1 MIKLSDK
8 AKIIL
13 AVLAVVT
20 VAAGAIA
27 IVAATSST
35 SGIQAPLQSDGGTS
49 TQASAS
55 GKTQIAMPG
64 IDDGGQNEYTGYEQ
78 LSDIYV
84 TNVAEN
90 LFGTVIDMTVEGTDC
105 EGEVLDGVTVNT
117 MSFNV
122 INAGTYV
129 VTLTIRDEYLDR
141 YEWAEHP
148 ESKTATAT
156 YILKQKP
163 ISGSFSVGLTPE
175 EAALNASGKI
185 TIKETDYLSGMDADD
200 LLKRF
205 RLNLI
210 EVNKYKCEYA
220 LYQDSGYSVPLTEL
234 AVGTQVY
241 AKVTGLQP
249 VSDGDKEYRNYCLP
263 ENGITKTLTL
273 TCPPLNR
280 VLINLHYYDNHDQ
293 EIFGRRDIVKPT
305 SSGNSIIATYA
316 NYGYKVSQWF
326 CTNEKDLW
334 ALSIAQEG
342 HESGKYWDVKV
353 SENGGAYN
361 EVDPNTYE
369 MKDVG
374 KYEVK
379 ITAKSGFKFATGT
392 EYKFTLTI
400 TPYVL
405 NVANVEVI
413 DNKREYTG
421 EAIEF
426 GEEDYRIVDLF
437 GGDTLTFGLRCNT
450 ESGVSVN
457 AGLYNYYVESITGG
471 SGVGNYELPKDPPI
485 TLTFKI
491 YKKTLRDFKQDGPLV
506 TGTYDGTIQNYDLTD
521 KLIALGL
528 GQLVTDSEG
537 KQQFNCIIHSN
548 SIAIQFNGSMIP
560 ADEAK
565 FYVEP
570 EDYVEGNAIKRR
582 FFFKR
587 AGNYSVTFNFGSV
600 GMRQN
605 YCWFDGDNTPS
616 DTFIDTEYVWTDFAV
631 IDGAEIDPMF
641 EPTNILSTS
650 DETFDI
656 AALIKAKFTALGF
669 DESACTVKFGSEGSA
684 AASDTPLHGTAG
696 HYTVGDYFVTVEI
709 NEALY
714 PDVYFKAPSEND
726 GYTVDGRTARVN
738 YTVTSTTVSVKFAVN
753 NYVFGANF
761 DNAFKAVSV
770 TTNPAENVTYNKI
783 TVTYYNR
790 QEEVIAVFV
799 YDNDGNLLSST
810 DENSLMLN
818 GSPRNAGTYYVGIAV
833 EYTVTNGSETANETY
848 SPARKT
854 LTVSKRAL
862 TLSWTVDGAAKDSLT
877 YDKNEH
883 TVAVNVGNTVTGA
896 ADVSIGL
903 TDNVIVN
910 ADTYNYSV
918 DDGKLIGAEKDNYTL
933 IGASNLT
940 FAVIINKAAVTV
952 TAGAIADIVFGKPL
966 SESSLTFSVSESF
979 EGADGITVAV
989 YNSSKQ
995 LMSAVGGNYS
1005 LNRGGYT
1012 LVPVFG
1018 AAQDTMPVLSDGSYR
1033 YDGLLN
1039 YVVTLVTSTFAVTSQ
1054 PVTAAFT
1061 GGGTAVY
1068 GDDIDLWSLIDIN
1081 SIISGSDKLT
1091 LDELKDIACITATC
1105 GSVVITATKDGVTV
1119 TKDGVSSTR
1128 ADVGTYKLKLF
1139 SNSEDYAVTATGS
1152 VNFKITAR
1160 SVTFTTDP
1168 VYDHRYG
1175 IGYSTKNHPIHVT
1188 EGTVLEGDSLG
1199 ADVRVYAYRNSGF
1212 YRVNFE
1218 TEPVGTKY
1226 IIATF
1231 GSTGSIKGDAENGFY
1246 YEWDKGN
1253 YHIKSIASEFI
1264 IKPRLIVLTFNNS
1277 SATYGD
1283 GIDLWKQTNTWSW
1296 SDNNAWKNCAYFDY
1310 CQADGYGGAQGLRFD
1325 ATNHDDPQY
1334 TDNLK
1339 DVIELKLYLNN
1350 ASYDPTTDKIHAATY
1365 AYKAT
1370 IKNTN
1375 YIIADGSNEVTEKV
1389 GGQFVVNRKPITIN
1403 TVSSVSS
1410 IVYGGAFNADS
1421 LSFNVVTSNGL
1432 VNGDTEANLGVTLGI
1447 FSGASNVTDTIAEQ
1461 NVGTGYVIDV
1471 VGYTNED
1478 YLITVGSK
1486 ASFAITKRSAN
1497 VTANNVTGHVY
1508 GNTYTGTLGFTA
1520 EGKNGDRGFVS
1531 DAHWQA
1537 LNISASV
1544 SGNIASFAVGSHTVT
1559 LTIGNTADTVNSN
1572 YDINLVDGT
1581 FEVVKRAI
1589 TVTAQSV
1596 DKHVYGKDLGAN
1608 ELQFTV
1614 TMTDGSAAEAI
1625 VSDAD
1630 KASLNISVKIYNGAT
1645 PVENSAVAS
1654 LIAGEYDLTVSYSQN
1669 ANYDVTVENGKFNVV
1684 TLKLVIRYNVVDS
1697 VYGSKITLDDL
1708 KNNKAYELVD
1718 GELLDGDSLIVTA
1731 VKSDDSFQSLFA
1743 DRAPVGRYVV
1753 KVEKPNDNYEIE
1765 YQNGY
1770 EGGNTGAYRISQRP
1784 VYLTAVGVTHVYG
1797 DPLGAN
1803 ELSYTKASES
1813 VYDVLEADKSSI
1825 SVTFQI
1831 VLKGGSFASD
1841 DDIKG
1846 LDVDSYDINLT
1857 FGDNPNY
1864 LLTAYQGGKFEVTA
1878 RSVTVTPKEVLNHVY
1893 GEAAEALTYTGNGFV
1908 NNSHL
1913 TALGITAQVYNGD
1926 TPVTNVATLHK
1937 GSYTIR
1943 LSYPEANKNS
1953 NYVVT
1958 LETANYVVVA
1968 REITVKANN
1977 LTHTYGDALGNKLVG
1992 AYTLSVTNG
2001 SGSVIVN
2008 GDNLNIELAV
2018 YNGASK
2024 VEAADVA
2031 KLAANGSYTIKA
2043 SYDTSNADYKV
2054 TPTDGTFAVAKRVL
2068 KITFTDNGGSSVYGE
2083 AIDLNVGVYTHDNNL
2098 VNGNVIDDV
2107 ITVSSSVT
2115 STSNVGDYTVN
2126 ITVKNS
2132 NYSVSYANGKTTG
2145 KYSITPRSIVITPS
2159 NLTHVYGDA
2168 LGGKLVNAYTV
2179 TKGVSSYTGNAI
2191 VGSDDLKIKLGVYNG
2206 ASKVDE
2212 ANVATLAANGNY
2224 TIKASYDTANNN
2236 YTVNAEAV
2244 GTFTV
2249 NKRPITIEF
2258 VNGSSV
2264 YGTAVNESALDG
2276 LRNIVGGSLVN
2287 RDKLTV
2293 TAKQGEHNLT
2303 DTNAPAGTY
2312 TVTVS
2317 ASGNYAIS
2325 YQGSASGS
2333 YVVSKKPLTAAL
2345 EQTSVEYREDG
2356 SDYHN
2361 GEYGALLNAQVN
2373 IDGVVAGDSLN
2384 LNGGYTVAYTQNG
2397 AAATPNKAGKYIVT
2411 VTLTN
2416 SNYTFVSN
2424 DASANDVTLNY
2435 EITKKVLSASA
2446 LVWNETMKVLGEGDS
2461 ISEVYVNHIP
2471 NYIDAIME
2479 VVENGVYKLTAGS
2492 EKPQYLTAN
2501 DNAAKA
2507 NSYYFENGML
2517 YIAAQGRARYVASF
2531 RLTTVASANYV
2542 IDGADEQGVVETM
2555 CFIVDKEIVIGISTE
2570 GWQYTDEPKS
2580 PEIYI
2585 NNQEPLYG
2593 WTVQYARLT
2602 LTDEQLAELMSEKN
2616 VAGFKGF
2623 EPAVFDGMYDG
2634 LADLDNIT
2642 FDVGYYLVY
2651 VVYDGLQQ
2659 DTAADEDWKLV
2670 KAEICDIIEVSKKQ
2684 IEITLDLGS
2693 TKFNGD
2699 IQSQEVMLN
2708 GWDEVVTFGSTSMGS
2723 NFILGKDVKTYTK
2736 EVTIKQEYADRYVWK
2751 NSMNADEAG
2760 TVTVTWKITID
2771 DGRNDDNSYFEVEQ
2785 IAQAVYGNDVIKFTP
2800 ALKSDKKGYAGSFVW
2815 YYALKGRFTSAT
2827 DTGITWLSWTDEQKP
2842 VNAGD
2847 YFVKLTY
2854 TDNGKNFTDKH
2865 AYGEFTI
2872 AKATLYLTPGGTM
2885 VYGNIPAQS
2894 DAKSTLRGFV
2904 GETGEKPLE
2913 EVSEIVRVVNNG
2925 LIYALVDENGNPL
2938 DESVKNKMD
2947 VNTYRLIVLTNKGF
2961 VVGLEADNYNI
2972 VMGVEYGT
2980 FTVTPKTISIELGN
2994 ANGQFGITPNL
3005 NRDVTIT
3012 YVADENGVKT
3022 DEQTVVDGVR
3032 EGLNIRGNV
3041 LDGCGDYAI
3050 YSDYNTAQNKNF
3062 VINYTEGSYTVTK
3075 RQVSVTLNNGSGT
3088 YNKPNSFVPVTI
3100 ANVLDS
3106 DGNAFDSVQNNNT
3119 SYVVTIG
3126 ASVYTITVVYN
3137 GTANDNTQYVNS
3149 VAYPVQAGSYSA
3161 TVTGGESDNFEIVGS
3176 VSAQFTVGKFVV
3188 DRSMITVQEI
3198 VYTGSPLSPDIAVK
3212 AEADFDK
3219 SVFTVQEHE
3228 DYIEARDDY
3237 PIVLKLNDFANYK
3250 WNDGESEDTTVTFVI
3265 LRAGIYATPTGNIVY
3280 GTAFGKSTVVWK
3292 FVYAANGAVV
3302 PDDVASQI
3310 TIGAVEFVFDK
3321 DIDRSRP
3328 AADTYRV
3335 TCKVDASGR
3344 IVGLAHS
3351 NYNITL
3357 QPNETAK
3364 YGDYVVNKKP
3374 ITILAGSSNSVYS
3387 QNPADYLSSEFT
3399 LDTSI
3404 ANNSLVDGES
3414 LQSVITKYVPKFV
3427 SNVTADSKVGA
3438 YFVTAD
3444 VEADNYDV
3452 SVTNGTHEILPIKVK
3467 LVLKATN
3474 GAYHG
3479 TTVTYGVA
3487 EITAT
3492 NLAGG
3497 YDFTSF
3503 DSGNLA
3509 YYFTGTDGTVYAD
3522 SALPTNA
3529 GKYVVT
3535 VTAIN
3540 NVNGNFVIDPDVAV
3554 VTATFEIAKMVI
3566 DEDAISIA
3574 SKVYSGRE
3582 QSHDLADGDGYTV
3595 SVQTFKNAG
3604 DHSVTL
3610 TLTNAGNYEWSGHKQ
3625 DLTVTKTFSITK
3637 AKLQL
3642 QPYGAITYGES
3653 FESKTRSYGFELVGL
3668 LGDDEGA
3675 DNGAIVSGTVKYLLA
3690 NGIDGARLAVKDGGY
3705 VMTAD
3710 VAELTSDN
3718 YDLEVIDGTLTVN
3731 RRPITIKPVASE
3743 SVYGEPVAL
3752 SQAFTVETGS
3762 LAEWDDASVI
3772 VYRAETDA
3780 TPQSNAGVY
3789 DVTVVTA
3796 RNDNYLIT
3804 TSVGQYVVTRAKVG
3818 VSIRPVN
3825 GTYGDENSRVIEFMS
3840 VVLLRTDGAVLP
3852 ISGLQF
3858 VVKYEG
3864 TANDKTPYSS
3874 NSVPTKAGIYTATVT
3889 SVISGN
3895 YELDTSY
3902 GDVNTYVEIAKRQID
3917 SEKIT
3922 AADAEFTGKAI
3933 VPQISDELYNVN
3945 GQSVYTVSY
3954 RSAMINVGE
3963 YDVTLSLTDTDN
3975 YSWLGNLNRTATI
3988 KFKIVKSNNSLVDPN
4003 SPATPSDE
4011 VEIVIPDW
4019 TFGGQANSPI
4029 ATVANDE
4036 QILVFEY
4043 ATSENGDY
4051 TREVPQNAG
4060 EYWVRATA
4068 AATNNYNA
4076 FVSKSTRFVIAKRTV
4091 NLPVAVN
4098 LNENSVYTG
4107 DMLSLVIDGF
4117 DDQIMSLT
4125 LDNGMYRSDVDG
4137 KLNLLAL
4144 NADTYTA
4151 TFRLRNSGNYAWA
4164 SEQDVVDGAVVINW
4178 TVGRKIIDRL
4188 PDASNKIL
4196 VNGEDIVFVPDGF
4209 NSGIMSIEGNVRAH
4223 EGSYSAVVT
4232 LKDTQN
4238 YAWKDADGPSIT
4250 VVFELTGT
4258 NVAFIAAICVV
4269 AGLSVGLAVMAVI
4282 LTLVNRRKKRKEA
4295 EAIAARS
4302 RADGWEE

>member
-27 IVAATSST
+27 VVAATSNA
-35 SGIQAPLQSDGGTS
+35 SGVQSPLQSDGGSLTPK
-49 TQASAS
+49 AS
-55 GKTQIAMPG
+55 GKTQIAMPV
-64 IDDGGQNEYTGYEQ
+64 IDDGGKNEYTGEP
-78 LSDIYV
+78 LVAIGV
-84 TNVAEN
+84 TNISDE
-90 LFGTVIDMTVEGTDC
+90 LFGNVIDMSVEGTDC
-105 EGEVLDGVTVNT
+105 EGDALGEISIADVNVFDVLY
-117 MSFNV
+117 
-122 INAGTYV
+122 AGTYV

-141 YEWAEHP
+141 YEWAVNP
-148 ESKTATAT
+148 ESPTATAT
-156 YILKQKP
+156 YVVKQKP
-163 ISGSFSVGLTPE
+163 ISGNTVLALTAE
-175 EAALNASGKI
+175 EASSGI
-185 TIKETDYLSGMDADD
+185 QGIKNTDYLSGMTAAD

-205 RLNLI
+205 SFEATDNLDKG
-210 EVNKYKCEYA
+210 KYKCEYT
-220 LYQDSGYSVPLTEL
+220 LYSDSGYSVPLTEL

-241 AKVTGLQP
+241 AKVTGLLP
-249 VSDGDKEYRNYCLP
+249 ASDGDKEYRNYRLP
-263 ENGITKTLTL
+263 ERDATYTFKL
-273 TCPPLNR
+273 TCPPLIR
-280 VLINLHYYDNHDQ
+280 PSISLHYYDNHDQ
-293 EIFGRRDIVKPT
+293 EIFGRRDIEKPY
-305 SSGNSIIATYA
+305 SSGNGIIATYA

-334 ALSIAQEG
+334 SLSIAQGG

-353 SENGGAYN
+353 SENGGTYN

-374 KYEVK
+374 KYDVK
-379 ITAKSGFKFATGT
+379 ITAKTGFKFLAGT
-392 EYKFTLTI
+392 EYNFTLTI
-400 TPYVL
+400 NPYVL
-405 NVANVEVI
+405 SSANIEVI

-421 EAIEF
+421 ESIVF
-426 GEEDYRIVDLF
+426 GEEDYRVVDLF
-437 GGDTLTFGLRCNT
+437 GEDTLTFSLECHT
-450 ESGVSVN
+450 ESGVSVD
-457 AGLYNYYVESITGG
+457 AGYYDYAVKSIIGG
-471 SGVGNYELPKDPPI
+471 SCVNNYVLPDDTSTI
-485 TLTFKI
+485 TLRFTI

-506 TGTYDGTIQNYDLTD
+506 TGVYNGDVQHYDLTA
-521 KLIALGL
+521 KLISLGVAKL
-528 GQLVTDSEG
+528 AINSEG
-537 KQQFNCIIHSN
+537 KQEFTSVIRNV
-548 SIAIQFNGSMIP
+548 SIAIQFNGKDVS
-560 ADEAK
+560 ADDANFEGYE
-565 FYVEP
+565 F
-570 EDYVEGNAIKRR
+570 VEGYATKRR
-582 FFFKR
+582 LNFKR
-587 AGNYSVTFNFGSV
+587 AGNYSVTFQFSNV
-600 GMRQN
+600 GDIKN
-605 YCWFDGDNTPS
+605 YCWFDGDSTPS
-616 DTFIDTEYVWTDFAV
+616 DTNINSEYVWTDFAV

-656 AALIKAKFTALGF
+656 AALIKAKFIALGF
-669 DESACTVKFGSEGSA
+669 DESACTIKFGSEGSA
-684 AASDTPLHGTAG
+684 ATSDTPLHGTAG

-709 NEALY
+709 DESLY
-714 PDVYFKAPSEND
+714 PDVYFKQPSEND
-726 GYTVDGRTARVN
+726 GYTVDGRTARVG
-738 YTVTSTTVSVKFAVN
+738 YTVTSTTVSVKFTVS
-753 NYVFGANF
+753 NYTFGANF
-761 DNAFKAVSV
+761 DAAFKAVSV
-770 TTNPAENVTYNKI
+770 TTNPAENVTYNEI
-783 TVTYYNR
+783 TVTYYNE
-790 QEEVIAVFV
+790 QSEVLAVYV

-810 DENSLMLN
+810 DANSLMLN

-833 EYTVTNGSETANETY
+833 EYTVTNESGTTNETY
-848 SPARKT
+848 TPARKQ
-854 LTVSKRAL
+854 LTVSKRTL
-862 TLSWTVDGAAKDSLT
+862 TLGWTLDGNTGNSLT
-877 YDKNEH
+877 YDKNNH
-883 TVAVNVGNTVTGA
+883 TVAVSLGNTVTGA
-896 ADVSIGL
+896 ADVSINL

-910 ADTYNYSV
+910 AGTYDFSV
-918 DDGKLIGAEKDNYTL
+918 NDGNLVGAEKGNYTL
-933 IGASNLT
+933 SGVSNVT
-940 FAVIINKAAVTV
+940 FSVTVDKAAVTV

-966 SESSLTFSVSESF
+966 SESSLTFSASESF
-979 EGADGITVAV
+979 EGIDGITVAV
-989 YNSSKQ
+989 YNGSKQ

-1018 AAQDTMPVLSDGSYR
+1018 TAQDTMPVLSNGSYQ
-1033 YDGLLN
+1033 YDELLN

-1054 PVTAAFT
+1054 PVTATFIS
-1061 GGGTAVY
+1061 GGTAVY
-1068 GDDIDLWSLIDIN
+1068 GDAIDLWSLIDGN
-1081 SIISGSDKLT
+1081 SIMSGSDKLT
-1091 LDELKDIACITATC
+1091 LVELKEIAYITATY

-1119 TKDGVSSTR
+1119 SGSTR
-1128 ADVGTYKLKLF
+1128 AGIGNYRLRLL
-1139 SNSEDYAVTATGS
+1139 SNSDDHDVTSTGS
-1152 VNFKITAR
+1152 AVYFKITAR
-1160 SVTFTTDP
+1160 NVTFATEAVT
-1168 VYDHRYG
+1168 DHRYG
-1175 IGYSTKNHPIHVT
+1175 NTYSTSNRPINII
-1188 EGTVLEGDSLG
+1188 EGSVLEGDNLNTKFQIG
-1199 ADVRVYAYRNSGF
+1199 AINNSHF
-1212 YRVNFE
+1212 SIISELDR
-1218 TEPVGTKY
+1218 EPAGTKY
-1226 IIATF
+1226 IIVKV
-1231 GSTGSIKGDAENGFY
+1231 GNIGSILYDESNGYYY
-1246 YEWDKGN
+1246 YETNVGN
-1253 YHIKSIASEFI
+1253 YRVKSIASDFI
-1264 IKPRLIVLTFNNS
+1264 IKPRLITLTFND
-1277 SATYGD
+1277 ALLTYGD
-1283 GIDLWKQTNTWSW
+1283 SIDLWKREKTVSENSEAYYSTYDYVSA
-1296 SDNNAWKNCAYFDY
+1296 NNLFIVYSGSGIDKT
-1310 CQADGYGGAQGLRFD
+1310 LS
-1325 ATNHDDPQY
+1325 
-1334 TDNLK
+1334 DNLK
-1339 DVIELKLYLNN
+1339 DVVDLKLFYNN
-1350 ASYDPTTDKIHAATY
+1350 VSYDPAVDKIHAATY

-1370 IKNTN
+1370 IKNAN
-1375 YIIADGSNEVTEKV
+1375 YIIADGDNEVTEYV
-1389 GGQFVVNRKPITIN
+1389 GGRFVVNKKEITID

-1410 IVYGGAFNADS
+1410 IVYGGAFDVDS

-1432 VNGDTEANLGVTLGI
+1432 VNGDTEADLGVTLGI
-1447 FSGASNVTDTIAEQ
+1447 FSGASNVTESISSQ

-1471 VGYTNED
+1471 VGYTNKD
-1478 YLITVGSK
+1478 YEITVGGK
-1486 ASFAITKRSAN
+1486 ASLAITKRSAN
-1497 VTANNVTGHVY
+1497 VTANDVTGHVY
-1508 GNTYTGTLGFTA
+1508 GNAYTGMLGFTPEA
-1520 EGKNGDRGFVS
+1520 INGDRGFVS

-1537 LNISASV
+1537 LNITASV
-1544 SGNIASFAVGSHTVT
+1544 SGDIASFAAGSHTIT
-1559 LTIGNTADTVNSN
+1559 LTIGNTANIVNSN

-1589 TVTAQSV
+1589 TITANSV
-1596 DKHVYGKDLGAN
+1596 DKHVYGKDLGEN

-1614 TMTDGSAAEAI
+1614 TMTDGSAADAI

-1630 KASLNISVKIYNGAT
+1630 KASLNISLKIYNGAN
-1645 PVENSAVAS
+1645 PVDNSAVAS
-1654 LIAGEYDLTVSYSQN
+1654 LIAGEYDLIVSYSEN
-1669 ANYDVTVENGKFNVV
+1669 DNYDVTVENGRFNVV
-1684 TLKLVIRYNVVDS
+1684 TLKLVIRYNTVYS

-1731 VKSDDSFQSLFA
+1731 VKSDDSSQSLFA
-1743 DRAPVGRYVV
+1743 DRAPAGRYVV

-1765 YQNGY
+1765 YQNGF
-1770 EGGNTGAYRISQRP
+1770 EGGNTGAYRINQRP
-1784 VYLTAVGVTHVYG
+1784 VYLTANSVTHVYG

-1813 VYDVLEADKSSI
+1813 EYDVLEADKNSI
-1825 SVTFQI
+1825 GVTFKI
-1831 VLKGGSFASD
+1831 ALNDGSFVSD
-1841 DDIKG
+1841 DDIQG
-1846 LDVDSYDINLT
+1846 LDVGSYEICMT

-1878 RSVTVTPKEVLNHVY
+1878 RSATVTPNEVLNHVY
-1893 GEAAEALTYTGNGFV
+1893 GETAEELTYTGNGFV

-1977 LTHTYGDALGNKLVG
+1977 LTHTYGDALGGKLVG

-2001 SGSVIVN
+2001 TGSVIVN
-2008 GDNLNIELAV
+2008 GDNLNIDLAV

-2031 KLAANGSYTIKA
+2031 KLAVKDGGYVINV
-2043 SYDTSNADYKV
+2043 SYDVSNADYLV
-2054 TPTDGTFAVAKRVL
+2054 TATGGTFTVEKRVL

-2083 AIDLNVGVYTHDNNL
+2083 AIDLNSGVYTHDNNL

-2107 ITVSSSVT
+2107 ITVLSSVT
-2115 STSNVGDYTVN
+2115 STSNVGDYTVT
-2126 ITVKNS
+2126 ISVKNN
-2132 NYSVSYANGKTTG
+2132 NYEANYVGGNTTG

-2159 NLTHVYGDA
+2159 DLSHVYGDA
-2168 LGGKLVNAYTV
+2168 LGNKLVNAYTV
-2179 TKGVSSYTGNAI
+2179 SKGVSSYTGNAI
-2191 VGSDDLKIKLGVYNG
+2191 VGSDDLKIKLDVYSG
-2206 ASKVDE
+2206 ASKVETAD
-2212 ANVATLAANGNY
+2212 VAKLAANGSY

-2244 GTFTV
+2244 GTFSV
-2249 NKRPITIEF
+2249 NQRVITIQF
-2258 VNGSSV
+2258 VDGSSV
-2264 YGTAVNESALDG
+2264 YGTVVSESALDG
-2276 LRNIVGGSLVN
+2276 LRNIVNGSLVN
-2287 RDKLTV
+2287 GDTLTV
-2293 TAKQGEHNLT
+2293 TAKQGDHNLT

-2312 TVTVS
+2312 TVTVE
-2317 ASGNYAIS
+2317 ASDNYAIS

-2333 YVVSKKPLTAAL
+2333 YVVNKKTLTAAL
-2345 EQTSVEYREDG
+2345 EHSNVEYREDG

-2361 GEYGALLNAQVN
+2361 GEYGALLNAKIN
-2373 IDGVVAGDSLN
+2373 IGGVAAGDSLA
-2384 LNGGYTVAYTQNG
+2384 LNSGYTVAYTQSG
-2397 AAATPNKAGKYIVT
+2397 KAVTPNKAGKYDVT

-2416 SNYTFVSN
+2416 PNYTFGSGE
-2424 DASANDVTLNY
+2424 ALTNDVTLNY
-2435 EITKKVLSASA
+2435 EIIKKVLYASE
-2446 LVWNETMKVLGEGDS
+2446 LVWNETMKVLGAGDS
-2461 ISEVYVNHIP
+2461 VSEVYVNYIP

-2479 VVENGVYKLTAGS
+2479 VVSNGVYKLIAGN
-2492 EKPQYLTAN
+2492 ENPQYLAAN
-2501 DNAAKA
+2501 GNAEKA

-2517 YIAAQGRARYVASF
+2517 HVAVQGRARYVAKF

-2542 IDGADEQGVVETM
+2542 IDGADEQGVVEAM
-2555 CFIVDKEIVIGISTE
+2555 FFIVDKEIVISISTE
-2570 GWQYTDEPKS
+2570 GWEYTDEPKS

-2585 NNQEPLYG
+2585 NNEEPLYG

-2602 LTDEQLAELMSEKN
+2602 LTDEQLAEFMSEKN
-2616 VAGFKGF
+2616 SAGFKGF
-2623 EPAVFDGMYDG
+2623 EPAVFDGMYDSLSD
-2634 LADLDNIT
+2634 LANIT

-2659 DTAADEDWKLV
+2659 DSAADEDWTLV
-2670 KAEICDIIEVSKKQ
+2670 KVEICDIIEVSKKQ

-2693 TKFNGD
+2693 TKFNGE
-2699 IQSQEVMLN
+2699 IQSQEVFLN
-2708 GWDEVVTFGSTSMGS
+2708 GWDEFVTLASTSMGS

-2771 DGRNDDNSYFEVEQ
+2771 DGSNDDNSYFEVGQ
-2785 IAQAVYGNDVIKFTP
+2785 IAQTVYGNDVAKSG
-2800 ALKSDKKGYAGSFVW
+2800 AELKSDKKGYAGSFVW

-2827 DTGITWLSWTDEQKP
+2827 DTGISWLSWTDAQKP

-2847 YFVKLTY
+2847 YFVKVTF

-2885 VYGNIPAQS
+2885 VYGNIPVQS

-2913 EVSEIVRVVNNG
+2913 EVGEIVRVVNNG

-2972 VMGVEYGT
+2972 VMGVEYGD
-2980 FTVTPKTISIELGN
+2980 FTVTPKTISIEIGK
-2994 ANGQFGITPNL
+2994 ASGQFGVDPVL
-3005 NRDVTIT
+3005 EGVTIT

-3022 DEQTVVDGVR
+3022 DEQIVVEGVR
-3032 EGLNIRGNV
+3032 NAMKISGNV
-3041 LDGCGDYAI
+3041 LDGCGTYAI
-3050 YSDYNTAQNKNF
+3050 CADYNTEQNKNF
-3062 VINYTEGSYTVTK
+3062 VINYTDGEYTVTPRK
-3075 RQVSVTLNNGSGT
+3075 VNVTLNSGGGT

-3100 ANVLDS
+3100 ASVLDGN
-3106 DGNAFDSVQNNNT
+3106 GNAFANVRDDGA
-3119 SYVVTIG
+3119 SYVITIG
-3126 ASVYTITVVYN
+3126 ESSYTITVVYN
-3137 GTANDNTQYVNS
+3137 GTANDNTQFNNS
-3149 VAYPVQAGSYSA
+3149 VAYPTLAGSYSA
-3161 TVTGGESDNFEIVGS
+3161 TVTGSGSDDFEIVGE
-3176 VSAQFTVGKFVV
+3176 VAAAFNVGKFVV
-3188 DRSMITVQEI
+3188 DKNMIEVQEI
-3198 VYTGSPLSPDIAVK
+3198 VYTGRPLLPNISVK
-3212 AEADFDK
+3212 TGADFDT

-3237 PIVLKLNDFANYK
+3237 PITLKLNDFANYK
-3250 WNDGESEDTTVTFVI
+3250 WSDGESEDTTVTFVI
-3265 LRAGIYATPTGNIVY
+3265 LRAGIYATPAGNIVY
-3280 GTAFGKSTVVWK
+3280 GTAFDQSTVIWK
-3292 FVYAANGAVV
+3292 FVYAANGAAV
-3302 PDDVASQI
+3302 PDDVISQI
-3310 TIGAVEFVFDK
+3310 TIGAVEFIFDK
-3321 DIDRSRP
+3321 DIDLSRP
-3328 AADTYRV
+3328 IADTYKI
-3335 TCKVDASGR
+3335 TCAVDASGR
-3344 IVGLAHS
+3344 IVGLTHS

-3357 QPNETAK
+3357 QPNENAK
-3364 YGDYVVNKKP
+3364 YGDYAVNKKP
-3374 ITILAGSSNSVYS
+3374 ITILAGSSDSVYS
-3387 QNPADYLSSEFT
+3387 QNPEDYLSSEFT

-3427 SNVTADSKVGA
+3427 SNVTADSKVGI

-3444 VEADNYDV
+3444 VEADNYEV

-3467 LVLKATN
+3467 LVLKAAN

-3479 TTVTYGVA
+3479 LTPTYGVA
-3487 EITAT
+3487 EILAT

-3503 DSGNLA
+3503 DNGNLA
-3509 YYFTGTDGTVYAD
+3509 YYFTGTDGTTYTD
-3522 SALPTNA
+3522 SVLPTNA

-3540 NVNGNFVIDPDVAV
+3540 NVNGNFIIDPDVAV

-3566 DEDAISIA
+3566 NEDEISIA
-3574 SKVYSGRE
+3574 SKVYNGRE

-3595 SVQTFKNAG
+3595 SAQTFKNAG

-3625 DLTVTKTFSITK
+3625 DLTITKNFSITK

-3653 FESKTRSYGFELVGL
+3653 FDAKTRNYGFELVGL

-3675 DNGAIVSGTVKYLLA
+3675 DNGEIVSGTVKYLLA
-3690 NGIDGARLAVKDGGY
+3690 NGIDGAKLAVKEGGY

-3710 VAELTSDN
+3710 ITELTSDN

-3731 RRPITIKPVASE
+3731 RRQITIKPVASE
-3743 SVYGEPVAL
+3743 SVYGEQVTV
-3752 SQAFTVETGS
+3752 SQAFTVEAGS

-3772 VYRAETDA
+3772 EYLAA
-3780 TPQSNAGVY
+3780 TTATSQSNAGLY
-3789 DVTVVTA
+3789 DITVVTA
-3796 RNDNYLIT
+3796 KNGNYAIT
-3804 TSVGQYVVTRAKVG
+3804 TVAGQYVVRRAKVG

-3825 GTYGDENSRVIEFMS
+3825 GTYGDENNNIIEFMS
-3840 VVLLRTDGAVLP
+3840 IVLLRTDGAVLP

-3858 VVKYEG
+3858 EIKYEG
-3864 TANDKTPYSS
+3864 TANDKTSYSS
-3874 NSVPTKAGIYTATVT
+3874 NKVPTKAGIYTATVIE
-3889 SVISGN
+3889 VLNGN
-3895 YELDTSY
+3895 YELDSSY
-3902 GDVNTYVEIAKRQID
+3902 GDVDTYVEIAKRRID
-3917 SEKIT
+3917 VDKIT
-3922 AADAEFTGKAI
+3922 ASDAEYTGKAI
-3933 VPQISDELYNVN
+3933 VPQINDSLYNVN
-3945 GQSVYTVSY
+3945 GQKVYTVSY
-3954 RSAMINVGE
+3954 KSSMINVGT
-3963 YDVTLSLTDTDN
+3963 YDVTLNLVDTYN
-3975 YSWLGNLNRTATI
+3975 YAWVGNLNRTATI
-3988 KFKIVKSNNSLVDPN
+3988 KFKIVKANNSLVDPG

-4011 VEIVIPDW
+4011 VKIIIPDW
-4019 TFGGQANSPI
+4019 SFGEQANSPI
-4029 ATVANDE
+4029 ATIANDE
-4036 QILVFEY
+4036 QIIVFEY
-4043 ATSENGDY
+4043 ATSENGNY
-4051 TREVPQNAG
+4051 TRDVPQNAG

-4076 FVSKSTRFVIAKRTV
+4076 FVSKSTKFVIGKKAV

-4107 DMLSLVIDGF
+4107 NMLSLIIDGF

-4125 LDNGMYRSDVDG
+4125 LGNGMYRSEVDG

-4164 SEQDVVDGAVVINW
+4164 SEQDVVDGAVVVNW
-4178 TVGRKIIDRL
+4178 TVERKIIDRL

-4196 VNGEDIVFVPDGF
+4196 VNGEDIVFIPDGF

-4223 EGSYSAVVT
+4223 EGVYSAVVT

-4295 EAIAARS
+4295 ESIAARS